1 MEPQVF
7 IWALL
12 TGGVTGGVWIG
23 ILALERHERMLKRQ
37 RQLTE
42 HLQQRLEALEQVEGR
57 LLEAEERLDYTER
70 NLVQDAQRR
79 RARPADD

>member
-1 MEPQVF
+1 MGPEII

-12 TGGVTGGVWIG
+12 TGGVTGAVWIG
-23 ILALERHERMLKRQ
+23 ILALHRHERMLERQ

-42 HLQQRLEALEQVEGR
+42 HLQQRLDALEQVEGR

-70 NLVQDAQRR
+70 NLVQDARHRR
-79 RARPADD
+79 VRPADD